1 MMTFVAVLFTIVF
14 TGLLVW
20 AETADSPTLRWFKM
34 LASTGFI
41 AIALSVGAVDSS
53 FGRLVL
59 VALALSWV
67 GDLLLTYTARS
78 AFLAGLVAFL
88 LGHVAYVIAFGSLG
102 VSIPV
107 IVGVAVAVAILD
119 VFVWRWL
126 APHVGDMAGPVAA
139 YVAVI
144 SVMVLMAFGAFGSGA
159 TWMIPLGATL
169 FFVSDMLVARNQFV
183 SPDIVNRVWGLPLY
197 FGAQILLALSAVH

>member
-1 MMTFVAVLFTIVF
+1 MMTLVAVLFTIGF

-20 AETADSPTLRWFKM
+20 AETADSPALRWFKM

-67 GDLLLTYTARS
+67 GDLLLTYTARN

-102 VSIPV
+102 VSLPV
-107 IVGVAVAVAILD
+107 IAGVAVAIAILD

>member
-1 MMTFVAVLFTIVF
+1 MTAVAVLFTIAF

-20 AETADSPTLRWFKM
+20 AETTESPALRWFKM

-41 AIALSVGAVDSS
+41 AIALSVGATDSS

-59 VALALSWV
+59 VALALSWI
-67 GDLLLTYTARS
+67 GDLLLTYRARS

-102 VSIPV
+102 VSFPV
-107 IVGVAVAVAILD
+107 VAVGAVAVFVID

-126 APHVGDMAGPVAA
+126 APHVGDMTGPVVA

-144 SVMVLMAFGAFGSGA
+144 SVMVLMAFGAFGAGA

-169 FFVSDMLVARNQFV
+169 FFISDILVARNQFV
-183 SPDIVNRVWGLPLY
+183 SPDIANRVWGLPLY
-197 FGAQILLALSAVH
+197 FGAQIFLALSVLN